1 MKDFKPAQLFNDV
14 SQGPQDCSAYWV
26 IAQDGVKIRVG
37 LWKAKVP
44 TGTIFICPGYSEY
57 IEKYGKTAKL
67 FSHYGY
73 NCVALDWR
81 GHGLSDRLTPNPL
94 LGYVETFSDYL
105 KDFDAIIDW
114 AIKFDIPKPWFVLGH
129 SMGGTIMLR
138 HLYKNRYF
146 KAAAFSCPMWGI
158 KLNPALRIFAYIY
171 GNLARILKMD
181 KNFAPTRSGKRIH

>member
-1 MKDFKPAQLFNDV
+1 MKNFKPAQLFNDV
-14 SQGPQDCSAYWV
+14 SQGPKDCSAYWV

-44 TGTIFICPGYSEY
+44 TRTIFICPGYSEY

-138 HLYKNRYF
+138 HLHKNRHF

-158 KLNPALRIFAYIY
+158 KLNLS
-171 GNLARILKMD
+171 L
-181 KNFAPTRSGKRIH
+181 IHI